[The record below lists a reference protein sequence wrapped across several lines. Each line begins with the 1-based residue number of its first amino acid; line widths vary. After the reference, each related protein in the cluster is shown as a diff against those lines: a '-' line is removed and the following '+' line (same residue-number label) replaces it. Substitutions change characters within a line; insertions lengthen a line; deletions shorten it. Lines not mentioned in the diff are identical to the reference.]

1 MKIWGNEFHL
11 MFVTD
16 ATAVYYGDDEG
27 SPIDHIRWDGY
38 INGVNKVVTFKHN
51 SRAGTYKPE
60 NKNRQFYKYVVV
72 EVTNHLFMKSYKI
85 LGPVHQF
92 YMWLP
97 KDEQELSR
105 KLWEN
110 KDDRKKRT
118 GKKKSV

>member
-16 ATAVYYGDDEG
+16 ATAVYYGDYEDAI
-27 SPIDHIRWDGY
+27 IDHIWWEGY
-38 INGVNKVVTFKHN
+38 IYDVNKVVTFKQR
-51 SRAGTYKPE
+51 SRVGTYKPK

-92 YMWLP
+92 YTWLS
-97 KDEQELSR
+97 KDEQEISR
-105 KLWEN
+105 KLWDN
-110 KDDRKKRT
+110 KNEMESKNE
-118 GKKKSV
+118 GHSN